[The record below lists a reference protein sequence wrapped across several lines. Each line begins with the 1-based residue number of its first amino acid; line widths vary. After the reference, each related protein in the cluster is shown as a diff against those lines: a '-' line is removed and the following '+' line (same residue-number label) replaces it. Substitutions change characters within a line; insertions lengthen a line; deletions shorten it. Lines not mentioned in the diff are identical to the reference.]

1 MSTIFPGG
9 LNQCLPPT
17 ILIESGG
24 SLTKSGTIYLGIQA
38 LNEAGVNF
46 CSDLVVANYSAGN
59 KIRVQFNSLNRT
71 DGTLFPYY
79 LLIAS
84 PDNNKANGHVIG
96 IWKSWEDNGR
106 TLTTFSDIFLS
117 QDLHLVITPS
127 SVANPAA
134 LPTTANQGQVRT
146 VTSLG
151 AYYLRLDTSQSID
164 GSKVVADSG
173 GKKWVLHL
181 GSTNYGAFPVGGTT
195 GIFGCHQP
203 AANINAEIL
212 ATNPLFPRPAYTPDG
227 SGSLFDPDQ
236 PPIRLAFLNIYESE
250 MGVGRR
256 LRLNCFLNGTEP
268 ASNLLSGKIFAKV
281 LGFVNL
287 NSGEIVA
294 ENDTGD
300 GNEMEGINEWVSV
313 DSKLGFFVLQR
324 PLLLNWAIAVEIAVG
339 FKSSELQI
347 APGSTLSFT
356 LSCGV
361 QSGVLV
367 EGGYIYRQPQG
378 GLIYKDLENT
388 GRVIPS
394 IGGVKVEKMIGG
406 MIHGT
411 QSRIYE
417 FLNTPSQ
424 FVTGFLANT
433 PDQKVTLSR
442 DGVATFRGLETVQ
455 SSEALLAI
463 ISTAMG
469 ESEVFWGG
477 EISLSSQGISVELTY
492 PLTADPRHENGGR
505 LADFNIP
512 SVRFY
517 CLVNGV
523 LYKQM
528 SPSSITTGLTSQNFS
543 FSSLT
548 GFEVISS
555 QPSDSIL
562 GLFGSPNFL
571 ISSSLGS
578 ISGSVKIGVSWVYNG
593 NIVSSI
599 SQSTSSGCLP
609 ILDFDSMIKK
619 IALILG

>member
-24 SLTKSGTIYLGIQA
+24 SLTKSGKIYLGIQA

-555 QPSDSIL
+555 QPSNSIL